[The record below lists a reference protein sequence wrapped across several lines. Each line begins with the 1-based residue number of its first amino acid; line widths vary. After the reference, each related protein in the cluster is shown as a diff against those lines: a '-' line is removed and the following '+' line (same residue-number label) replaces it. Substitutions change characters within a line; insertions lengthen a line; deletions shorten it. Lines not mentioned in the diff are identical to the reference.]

1 MRISSFFGVTAG
13 VTDFSVL
20 VSKTSSISIKMSSL
34 RGLGYLGP
42 KESSIFA
49 SEFWIFSVT
58 STVSLTMVSPEIAGF
73 NVELGNALVV
83 DVEDSLL
90 TGSIFNSVVVGEM
103 LSAFTSSVVVFSFV
117 VVVVVVVIV
126 VVVAVV
132 VKEGV
137 VLSEVELKVVVGVDW
152 QTPNTL
158 QKISGVVSK

>member
-42 KESSIFA
+42 EESSIFA
-49 SEFWIFSVT
+49 SEFSIFSVT
-58 STVSLTMVSPEIAGF
+58 STVSLTMVSSEIAGF

-90 TGSIFNSVVVGEM
+90 TGSIFNSVVVVGM

-117 VVVVVVVIV
+117 VVVVVVVV
-126 VVVAVV
+126 VVIVVAVV
-132 VKEGV
+132 G
-137 VLSEVELKVVVGVDW
+137 W
-152 QTPNTL
+152 QTPNTS
-158 QKISGVVSK
+158 QKISGAASKSAGSKLKI